1 MKELRTEI
9 EIHAPAERVWQVLAD
24 FPAYPQWNPFIRY
37 VHGEPRQGTTVGSC
51 AQPSGA
57 KPLTFKATIL
67 RAEPGREL
75 CWCGRLPIPGLFA
88 GRHSFLIEPLG
99 PDRVRFVHREEF
111 TGLLVPLF
119 MRWYLADARRGF
131 TEMNEALKTRAE
143 S

>member
-75 CWCGRLPIPGLFA
+75 CWCGQLPIPGGIGSSWVSCF
-88 GRHSFLIEPLG
+88 
-99 PDRVRFVHREEF
+99 
-111 TGLLVPLF
+111 
-119 MRWYLADARRGF
+119 
-131 TEMNEALKTRAE
+131 
-143 S
+143 